1 MVALRLLQMM
11 SDYNVE
17 TIVIFMVSYIDGDK
31 DVRYVMYYCFY
42 TTGLLPGTRDA
53 TPPPFQREAPYFVNI
68 FVHFDAQIWQPSYF

>member
-31 DVRYVMYYCFY
+31 DVRY
-42 TTGLLPGTRDA
+42 
-53 TPPPFQREAPYFVNI
+53 
-68 FVHFDAQIWQPSYF
+68 